1 MGNASAG
8 ICRSLTE
15 DIVSGRLPP
24 GQKLEELV
32 LAERFQVSRTPIR
45 EALREL
51 HARGLIAL
59 EPRKGGIVRSIGLQD
74 LSDMLEAMVE
84 LDALCC
90 RISAERMSAVQ
101 KKQLAMVQAQ
111 SEECV
116 ARGDEVGYLGLNHQ
130 FHQLISAGA
139 QNHTLTEMLSKLRE
153 RLAPFRAA
161 QTKVER
167 RLAVSHD
174 EHQAILAAIQ
184 SGDAEAAYEAMRNHT
199 ARLSINVL
207 DLLRQQQNG
216 GEAGSADST
225 PQSAAQASRSTV
237 TASEKSTAKKT
248 VPRKRTTPAAATQ
261 IGKVDKIS
269 KANNSAKVLAPVKVS
284 RAVKGR

>member
-1 MGNASAG
+1 MGNASSG

-15 DIVSGRLPP
+15 DIVSGKLPP

-51 HARGLIAL
+51 HARGLIDL
-59 EPRKGGIVRSIGLQD
+59 QPRKGGIVRSIGLAD

-101 KKQLAMVQAQ
+101 KKQLAMVQQQ
-111 SEECV
+111 SEDCV
-116 ARGDEVGYLGLNHQ
+116 ARGDEAGYLQLNHQ

-139 QNHTLTEMLSKLRE
+139 QNRSLTAMLDGLRE

-167 RLAVSHD
+167 RLSVSHD

-184 SGDAEAAYEAMRNHT
+184 AGNAEASYEAMRNHT
-199 ARLSINVL
+199 ARLSINVI
-207 DLLRQQQNG
+207 DLLRQQQEG
-216 GEAGSADST
+216 A
-225 PQSAAQASRSTV
+225 AAQ
-237 TASEKSTAKKT
+237 
-248 VPRKRTTPAAATQ
+248 PAAATPAQ
-261 IGKVDKIS
+261 DSPS
-269 KANNSAKVLAPVKVS
+269 KAAKMAKAAKAPS
-284 RAVKGR
+284 RAGKTSKAAPKAAVPAVKTRAKPAVKQPRKTA

>member
-1 MGNASAG
+1 MGNASAA
-8 ICRSLTE
+8 ICRSLTD
-15 DIVSGRLPP
+15 DIVSGKLPP

-51 HARGLIAL
+51 HARGLIEL
-59 EPRKGGIVRSIGLQD
+59 EPRKGGIVRSIGLGD

-101 KKQLAMVQAQ
+101 KKQLAMVQQQ
-111 SEECV
+111 SEDCV
-116 ARGDEVGYLGLNHQ
+116 ARGDEAGYLQLNHQ

-139 QNHTLTEMLSKLRE
+139 QNRSLTGILDKLRE
-153 RLAPFRAA
+153 QLAPFRAA

-167 RLAVSHD
+167 RLKVSHE
-174 EHQAILAAIQ
+174 EHQAILAAILA
-184 SGDAEAAYEAMRNHT
+184 GDAEGSYEAMRNHT

-207 DLLRQQQNG
+207 DLLRQQQ
-216 GEAGSADST
+216 AVPTDDAM
-225 PQSAAQASRSTV
+225 AAQAKPARARSAPAAKV
-237 TASEKSTAKKT
+237 PKALKAQAKPAAKPAAKVVAKPAAKKA
-248 VPRKRTTPAAATQ
+248 PAKKAAAQ
-261 IGKVDKIS
+261 
-269 KANNSAKVLAPVKVS
+269 
-284 RAVKGR
+284 

>member
-1 MGNASAG
+1 MHLCAPSLESPQPATSLPGSPMGNASAS

-15 DIVSGRLPP
+15 DIVSGKLPP

-51 HARGLIAL
+51 HARGLIDL
-59 EPRKGGIVRSIGLQD
+59 QPRKGGIVRSIGLDD

-101 KKQLAMVQAQ
+101 KKQLQMVQQQ
-111 SEECV
+111 SEDCV
-116 ARGDEVGYLGLNHQ
+116 ARGDEAGYLQLNHQ

-139 QNHTLTEMLSKLRE
+139 QNRSLAAMLSNLRE

-161 QTKVER
+161 QTHVER
-167 RLAVSHD
+167 RLPVSHD
-174 EHQAILAAIQ
+174 EHQAILNAILA
-184 SGDAEAAYEAMRNHT
+184 SDAEASYEAMRNHT

-207 DLLRQQQNG
+207 DLLKAQQSG
-216 GEAGSADST
+216 DAAGSAPSV
-225 PQSAAQASRSTV
+225 A
-237 TASEKSTAKKT
+237 
-248 VPRKRTTPAAATQ
+248 PAAP
-261 IGKVDKIS
+261 
-269 KANNSAKVLAPVKVS
+269 KARKSVAKPAAKPAKAVVKR
-284 RAVKGR
+284 RA

>member
-15 DIVSGRLPP
+15 DIVSGKLPP

-51 HARGLIAL
+51 HARGLIDL
-59 EPRKGGIVRSIGLQD
+59 QPRKGGIVRRIGLQD

-84 LDALCC
+84 LEALCC

-101 KKQLAMVQAQ
+101 KKQLQMLQQQ
-111 SEECV
+111 SEDCV
-116 ARGDEVGYLGLNHQ
+116 DRGDEAGYLELNHQ
-130 FHQLISAGA
+130 FHQLLSTGA
-139 QNHTLTEMLSKLRE
+139 QNRTLTGILDSLRD

-161 QTKVER
+161 QKKVER
-167 RLAVSHD
+167 RLTVSHD
-174 EHQAILAAIQ
+174 EHQAIIEAIL
-184 SGDAEAAYEAMRNHT
+184 SANPERSYEAMRNHT

-207 DLLRQQQNG
+207 DLLRQQQ
-216 GEAGSADST
+216 EAGPAK
-225 PQSAAQASRSTV
+225 AA
-237 TASEKSTAKKT
+237 KPAKA
-248 VPRKRTTPAAATQ
+248 VGPAAVKTARR
-261 IGKVDKIS
+261 
-269 KANNSAKVLAPVKVS
+269 AKTA
-284 RAVKGR
+284 A

>member
-1 MGNASAG
+1 MGNASAA
-8 ICRSLTE
+8 ICRSLTD
-15 DIVSGRLPP
+15 DIVSGKLPP

-51 HARGLIAL
+51 HARGLIEL
-59 EPRKGGIVRSIGLQD
+59 EPRKGGIVRSIGLGD

-101 KKQLAMVQAQ
+101 KKQLAMVQQQ
-111 SEECV
+111 SEDCV
-116 ARGDEVGYLGLNHQ
+116 ARGDEAGYLQLNHQ

-139 QNHTLTEMLSKLRE
+139 QNRSLTGILDKLRE
-153 RLAPFRAA
+153 QLAPFRAA

-167 RLAVSHD
+167 RLKVSHE
-174 EHQAILAAIQ
+174 EHQAILAAILA
-184 SGDAEAAYEAMRNHT
+184 GDAEGSYEAMRNHT

-207 DLLRQQQNG
+207 DLLRQQQSG
-216 GEAGSADST
+216 PSEAG
-225 PQSAAQASRSTV
+225 AAAEAKPARARNAAAVKAPKALKPAKTQPA
-237 TASEKSTAKKT
+237 AKKAAAKKT
-248 VPRKRTTPAAATQ
+248 
-261 IGKVDKIS
+261 
-269 KANNSAKVLAPVKVS
+269 AKTKE
-284 RAVKGR
+284 AVKQ

>member
-15 DIVSGRLPP
+15 DIVSGKLPP

-51 HARGLIAL
+51 HARGLIDL
-59 EPRKGGIVRSIGLQD
+59 QPRKGGIVRSIGLQD

-84 LDALCC
+84 LEALAC

-101 KKQLAMVQAQ
+101 KKQLQMLQQQ
-111 SEECV
+111 SEDCV
-116 ARGDEVGYLGLNHQ
+116 ARGDEAGYLELNHQ
-130 FHQLISAGA
+130 FHQLLSIGA
-139 QNHTLTEMLSKLRE
+139 QNRTLTGILDSLRD

-161 QTKVER
+161 QKKVER
-167 RLAVSHD
+167 RLTVSHD
-174 EHQAILAAIQ
+174 EHQAIIEAIL
-184 SGDAEAAYEAMRNHT
+184 SANPERSYEAMRNHT

-207 DLLRQQQNG
+207 ELLRQQQE
-216 GEAGSADST
+216 GEPAKTAR
-225 PQSAAQASRSTV
+225 PVKAAS
-237 TASEKSTAKKT
+237 
-248 VPRKRTTPAAATQ
+248 PAAAKTTRRT
-261 IGKVDKIS
+261 K
-269 KANNSAKVLAPVKVS
+269 SAA
-284 RAVKGR
+284 